1 MACTLVFA
9 LAQQTIGSEVH
20 VTSLNFR
27 KNLFFLPELQ
37 NRAKHLPQ
45 LLKPFIL
52 PLWPCY
58 SSFEGGFVFF
68 FFIYF
73 G

>member
-1 MACTLVFA
+1 
-9 LAQQTIGSEVH
+9 
-20 VTSLNFR
+20 
-27 KNLFFLPELQ
+27 
-37 NRAKHLPQ
+37 
-45 LLKPFIL
+45 LKPFIL

-73 G
+73 GWIFEKS